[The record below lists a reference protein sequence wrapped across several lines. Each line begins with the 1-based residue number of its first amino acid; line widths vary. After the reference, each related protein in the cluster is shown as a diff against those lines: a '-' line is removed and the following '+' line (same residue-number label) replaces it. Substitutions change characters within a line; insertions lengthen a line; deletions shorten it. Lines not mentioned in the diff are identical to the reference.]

1 MLFLK
6 GMVNK
11 MELIKNLLIKHK
23 SFIMYAV
30 FGVLTTLINMAAY
43 YVLYNVLSWSNL
55 ASTALAWFV
64 AVVFAFVTNKKW
76 VFDSQSMEAKV
87 LLYELFSFFLCRIA
101 TGVFDMVVMYVA
113 VDVMHANEMFWK
125 LTANVLVILLNFVA
139 SKLIIFK
146 KKDN

>member
-1 MLFLK
+1 MK

-11 MELIKNLLIKHK
+11 MEHIKNLLIKYK

-30 FGVLTTLINMAAY
+30 FGVLTTVINMASY
-43 YVLYNVLSWSNL
+43 YVLYNTLSWSNL
-55 ASTALAWFV
+55 ASTALAWLI
-64 AVVFAFVTNKKW
+64 AVIFAFITNKKW
-76 VFDSQSMEAKV
+76 VFDSQSMEVKV

-101 TGVFDMVVMYVA
+101 TGAFDMVVMYVA

>member
-1 MLFLK
+1 MK

-11 MELIKNLLIKHK
+11 MELIKNLLIKYK

-30 FGVLTTLINMAAY
+30 FGVLTTVINMASY
-43 YVLYNVLSWSNL
+43 YVLYNTLSWSNL
-55 ASTALAWFV
+55 ASTALAWLI
-64 AVVFAFVTNKKW
+64 AVIFAFITNKKW

-87 LLYELFSFFLCRIA
+87 LLYVLFSFFLCRIA
-101 TGVFDMVVMYVA
+101 TGAFDMVVMYVA

>member
-1 MLFLK
+1 
-6 GMVNK
+6 MVNK
-11 MELIKNLLIKHK
+11 MELIKNLLIKYK

-30 FGVLTTLINMAAY
+30 FGVLTTVINMASY
-43 YVLYNVLSWSNL
+43 YVLYNTLSWSNL
-55 ASTALAWFV
+55 ASTALAWLI
-64 AVVFAFVTNKKW
+64 AVIFAFITNKKW

-101 TGVFDMVVMYVA
+101 TGAFDMVVMYVA

>member
-1 MLFLK
+1 MK

-11 MELIKNLLIKHK
+11 MELIKNLLIKYK

-30 FGVLTTLINMAAY
+30 FGVLTTVINMASY
-43 YVLYNVLSWSNL
+43 YVLYNTLSWSNL
-55 ASTALAWFV
+55 ASTALAWLI
-64 AVVFAFVTNKKW
+64 AVIFAFITNKKW

-101 TGVFDMVVMYVA
+101 TGAFDMVVMYVA

>member
-1 MLFLK
+1 
-6 GMVNK
+6 

-23 SFIMYAV
+23 SFIMYAI
-30 FGVLTTLINMAAY
+30 FGVLTTVINMAAY
-43 YVLYNVLSWSNL
+43 YVLYNVLSWSNM

>member
-23 SFIMYAV
+23 SFIMYAI
-30 FGVLTTLINMAAY
+30 FGVLTTVINMAAY
-43 YVLYNVLSWSNL
+43 YVLYNVLSWSNM

>member
-6 GMVNK
+6 GMVSK
-11 MELIKNLLIKHK
+11 MEFIKNLLIKHK

-101 TGVFDMVVMYVA
+101 TGAFDMVVMYVA

>member
-1 MLFLK
+1 MK

-23 SFIMYAV
+23 SFIMYAI
-30 FGVLTTLINMAAY
+30 FGVLTTVINMAAY
-43 YVLYNVLSWSNL
+43 YVLYNVLSWSNM